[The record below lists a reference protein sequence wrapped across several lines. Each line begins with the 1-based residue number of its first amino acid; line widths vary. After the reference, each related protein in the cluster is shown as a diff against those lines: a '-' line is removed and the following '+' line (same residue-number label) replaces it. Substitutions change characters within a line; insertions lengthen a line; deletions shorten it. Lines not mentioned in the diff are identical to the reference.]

1 LRNSAIAGGTLVKRP
16 SQTFSRFAEWTSR
29 YAGKPGAFL
38 AAAAVVVIWAATGPV
53 FRFGDT
59 WQLVINTGTT
69 IVTFLMV
76 FLIQNSQ
83 NRESASLHI
92 KLDEL
97 IRVTAASN
105 GLLNLE
111 DMDDETLD
119 SIRGHYRNL
128 AARKEVVRAD
138 AEDGG
143 STPRAAPFAEVEEE
157 LKKVAANAC
166 GEPVSLAG

>member
-1 LRNSAIAGGTLVKRP
+1 MKKM
-16 SQTFSRFAEWTSR
+16 SQAFSHFAEWTSR

-38 AAAAVVVIWAATGPV
+38 SAAAVVVVWAATGPI
-53 FRFGDT
+53 FHFGDT

-69 IVTFLMV
+69 IITFLMV

-111 DMDDETLD
+111 DMDDDTLD
-119 SIRGHYRNL
+119 SIRGHYRRL
-128 AARKEVVRAD
+128 AARKEAARA
-138 AEDGG
+138 ATDGND
-143 STPRAAPFAEVEEE
+143 STQPAAPFAEVEEE
-157 LKKVAANAC
+157 LKKVTGNTFS
-166 GEPVSLAG
+166 ESVPVVK

>member
-1 LRNSAIAGGTLVKRP
+1 MNRL
-16 SQTFSRFAEWTSR
+16 SQAFCRFAEGTSR

-38 AAAAVVVIWAATGPV
+38 FAAVVVVVWAATGPV
-53 FRFGDT
+53 FHFGDT

-69 IVTFLMV
+69 VVTFLMV

-83 NRESASLHI
+83 NRESSSLHI

-111 DMDDETLD
+111 DMDDDALD
-119 SIRGHYRNL
+119 KIRAHYRRL
-128 AARKEVVRAD
+128 AGRKAPARHRARKKGPA
-138 AEDGG
+138 G
-143 STPRAAPFAEVEEE
+143 SPEPFAEVERE
-157 LKKVAANAC
+157 LKNVTASGQMSGRESTSTA
-166 GEPVSLAG
+166 